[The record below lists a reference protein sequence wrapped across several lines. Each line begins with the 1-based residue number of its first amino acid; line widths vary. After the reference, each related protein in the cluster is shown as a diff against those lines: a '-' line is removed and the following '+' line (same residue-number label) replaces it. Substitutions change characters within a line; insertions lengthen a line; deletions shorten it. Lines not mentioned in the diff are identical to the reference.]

1 VVLEEE
7 LNMLNGSFVAWDE
20 KYSTGIQLI
29 DDQHKELL
37 KLTNEL
43 FNSCKEGDQSAGN
56 TFRKILHSTV
66 DYVKYHFSAEEKIF
80 ENINYPLA
88 AEHKRQ
94 HESFVKRVLE
104 DAKSFEEGRHIV
116 PINFAKFLK
125 EWILTHIAIHDKQ
138 YADFIHNLKRKG
150 VLKAAGADR

>member
-1 VVLEEE
+1 
-7 LNMLNGSFVAWDE
+7 MPDRYFVTWDE

-43 FNSCKEGDQSAGN
+43 FANCQEGDQSAGKA
-56 TFRKILHSTV
+56 FRKVLHSTV

-88 AEHKRQ
+88 VEHKKQ

-104 DAKSFEEGRHIV
+104 DAKSFEEGKHIV
-116 PINFAKFLK
+116 PISFAKFLK
-125 EWILTHIAIHDKQ
+125 DWILTHIAIHDRQ
-138 YADFIHNLKRKG
+138 YADFIQDMKRRG
-150 VLKAAGADR
+150 MLSLSKAE

>member
-1 VVLEEE
+1 
-7 LNMLNGSFVAWDE
+7 MPNGSFVAWDE

-37 KLTNEL
+37 KLTNDL
-43 FNSCKEGDQSAGN
+43 FSNCQEGDQSAGKA
-56 TFRKILHSTV
+56 FRRVVHAAV

-104 DAKSFEEGRHIV
+104 DAKSFEEGKSIV
-116 PINFAKFLK
+116 PINFAKFLR
-125 EWILTHIAIHDKQ
+125 EWILTHIAVHDKQ
-138 YADFIHNLKRKG
+138 FADFIQGLKRKG
-150 VLKAAGADR
+150 MLNLTRADE

>member
-1 VVLEEE
+1 
-7 LNMLNGSFVAWDE
+7 MPGGSFVTWDE
-20 KYSTGIQLI
+20 KYSTRIQLI

-43 FNSCKEGDQSAGN
+43 FDSCQEGNQSAGN

-80 ENINYPLA
+80 EIINYPLA
-88 AEHKRQ
+88 VEHKKQ

-104 DAKSFEEGRHIV
+104 DAKSFEEGKHIV
-116 PINFAKFLK
+116 PISFARFLK
-125 EWILTHIAIHDKQ
+125 DWILTHIAVHDKQ
-138 YADFIHNLKRKG
+138 YAEFILGLKRRG
-150 VLKAAGADR
+150 TLKPAGTDQ